1 MADVV
6 FLGDDFTGASD
17 TLATYA
23 QRGWR
28 TRLGL
33 SKAGVGDDLDALGLA
48 TDLRSVGPVRAA
60 ADVARLWPTIETADP
75 RVLHFKVC
83 STFDSSP
90 QTGSIGAVARD
101 LIARFRP
108 DVVAVI
114 GGQPSLSRYCAF
126 GNLFAKGPDDVVHRI
141 DRHPVMSR
149 HPVTPMTDADLRQHL
164 ARQGL
169 DDLALVPAT
178 ALADTES
185 VVTTVRAGPVLFDVM
200 CPEDQRRIAAI
211 LQRAGGRQLLIGSS
225 SVAEILASQTDRT
238 ATSARP
244 GPPRWRNT
252 VIFAGSRS
260 ENTRTQVARATR
272 FETFALEPD
281 ALVSS
286 SFLEKVAARVREGVP
301 VLVHLAPDMEYGL
314 GASALADASSAF
326 VSHLLARADVGYLGL
341 AGGDTSSRV
350 CAALGFDALEFET
363 ALGSGVSVCI
373 ARHRETGLD
382 RMRIL
387 LKGGQMGAPDLFDQF
402 AEHACQSV

>member
-28 TRLGL
+28 TRLVL
-33 SKAGVGDDLDALGLA
+33 SEAGVDDDLDAVGLA
-48 TDLRSVGPVRAA
+48 TDLRSVGPDRAA
-60 ADVARLWPTIETADP
+60 ADVARLWPAIEKADP

-101 LIARFRP
+101 LITRFCP

-126 GNLFAKGPDDVVHRI
+126 GNLFAKGPDGLVHRI

-169 DDLALVPAT
+169 DDLALLPVT
-178 ALADTES
+178 ALVDTEGA
-185 VVTTVRAGPVLFDVM
+185 VTTLRAGPVLFDVM
-200 CPEDQRRIAAI
+200 RPEDQQRISAI

-225 SVAEILASQTDRT
+225 SVAEILANQTDRS
-238 ATSARP
+238 ATSVPP
-244 GPPRWRNT
+244 GLPGSRNA

-260 ENTRTQVARATR
+260 ENTQTQVARATR
-272 FETFALEPD
+272 FETFALTPD
-281 ALVSS
+281 ALVSAL
-286 SFLEKVAARVREGVP
+286 FVEEVAARVREGVP
-301 VLVHLAPDMEYGL
+301 VLVHLVPDMEYGL

-326 VSHLLARADVGYLGL
+326 VSNLLARADVGYLGL

-350 CAALGFDALEFET
+350 CAALGFDALEFES

-373 ARHRETGLD
+373 ARHRKTSLD

-402 AEHACQSV
+402 ADHIARSD

>member
-28 TRLGL
+28 TRLVL
-33 SKAGVGDDLDALGLA
+33 SEAGVVDGLDALGLA
-48 TDLRSVGPVRAA
+48 TDLRSVGPDRAA
-60 ADVARLWPTIETADP
+60 ADVARLWPSIERADA

-114 GGQPSLSRYCAF
+114 GGQPSLSRFCAF
-126 GNLFAKGPDDVVHRI
+126 GNLFAKGPDGRVHRI

-149 HPVTPMTDADLRQHL
+149 HPVTPMTNADLRQHL

-169 DDLALVPAT
+169 DDLALVPVT

-185 VVTTVRAGPVLFDVM
+185 AVSTVRAGPVLFDVM
-200 CPEDQRRIAAI
+200 RPEDQQRIAEI
-211 LQRAGGRQLLIGSS
+211 LERAGGRQLLIGSS
-225 SVAEILASQTDRT
+225 SVAEILADQTDQT
-238 ATSARP
+238 ATSAPP
-244 GPPRWRNT
+244 GPAVSRNT
-252 VIFAGSRS
+252 LIFAGSRS
-260 ENTRTQVARATR
+260 ENTQTQVARATR
-272 FETFALEPD
+272 FETFALTPD
-281 ALVSS
+281 ALVSAS
-286 SFLEKVAARVREGVP
+286 LVEKVAARVREGVP
-301 VLVHLAPDMEYGL
+301 VLVHLVPDMEYGL

-350 CAALGFDALEFET
+350 CVALGFDSLEFE
-363 ALGSGVSVCI
+363 GSLEAGVGICI
-373 ARHRETGLD
+373 ARHGNSRLD
-382 RMRIL
+382 RMRIM
-387 LKGGQMGAPDLFDQF
+387 LKGGQMGDPDLLDQF
-402 AEHACQSV
+402 ADHACQSV